1 MAEGEEALLLNKLLA
16 SWAPAP
22 LPARTP
28 DPLDT
33 IRGHEHWATPKTSP
47 THPSAPAAATAGND
61 AEAQLNMLL
70 AATNDGVVDWNMV
83 TGKTDYSE
91 RWKTLLGYENQ
102 ELVSSPSLWRELSH
116 PDDLPEVD
124 ALMRD
129 HTENLW
135 PLSHTWRLRHK
146 SGEWRWSLCRAITT
160 QDEQGVP
167 LRCLL
172 VFTDVTEQ
180 VESERRLSELKRR
193 NELLLTSA
201 GEGFV
206 GIDAGGLITFA
217 NPAATL
223 LFGHSKVDLT
233 GRSFSEVVAHG
244 CPAGRSCDAT
254 TCPILRPISTGEPQ
268 KGTNVAFDRPDGTS
282 VRVDYLSTPAF
293 EQERV
298 AGVVLTFRD
307 VTEQRHMEA
316 LHMQGQK
323 LEALGQLA
331 AGIAHEI
338 NTPMQY
344 VGDNVF
350 FLETAVADMMTL
362 LGKYRQ
368 VMELLKQGSHEVAE
382 AELFESLAQAEN
394 IADISYL
401 EESVPKAIAST
412 HDGIGRVRKIV
423 YAMKEFSHPGRVEKS
438 LEDLNHAIDCTTT
451 ISAATWKHVAT
462 LETVF
467 DPELPKVN
475 CHLGEIN
482 QVVLNLIVN
491 AAHAIED
498 KRRKEPDGPLGS
510 IKIETG
516 VKGEFAEIRIS
527 DTGAG
532 IPLEVQHRLFEPFF
546 TTKEVGRGTGQGLT
560 LARTMIVD
568 GHSGYVTF
576 TSEVGVGTTFT
587 VGIPLQP
594 GL

>member
-1 MAEGEEALLLNKLLA
+1 MNKPLA
-16 SWAPAP
+16 SWGPVP
-22 LPARTP
+22 LPARPTDLLETTRVREDWSPPQPSPAPPFASTP
-28 DPLDT
+28 
-33 IRGHEHWATPKTSP
+33 ATP
-47 THPSAPAAATAGND
+47 GND
-61 AEAQLNMLL
+61 AETLLNLLL
-70 AATNDGVVDWNMV
+70 AATNDGVMDWNLV
-83 TGKTDYSE
+83 TGKIDYSE
-91 RWKTLLGYENQ
+91 RWKALLGYENH

-124 ALMRD
+124 ALLRD

-135 PLSHTWRLRHK
+135 PFSHTWRMRHK
-146 SGEWRWSLCRAITT
+146 SGEWRWSLCRALTV
-160 QDEQGVP
+160 QDDHGVP
-167 LRCLL
+167 QRCLC

-180 VESERRLSELKRR
+180 VLSAQRLSELKRR

-223 LFGHSKVDLT
+223 LFGHANLDLT
-233 GRSFSEVVAHG
+233 GRRFSEVVAHG
-244 CPAGRSCDAT
+244 CPTDRPCDTT
-254 TCPILRPISTGEPQ
+254 TCPVLRPISTGQPQ
-268 KGTNVAFDRPDGTS
+268 RVTNVAFDRPDGTS
-282 VRVDYLSTPAF
+282 VRVDYLSTPAR
-293 EQERV
+293 EQEQV
-298 AGVVLTFRD
+298 VGAVLTFRD
-307 VTEQRHMEA
+307 VTEQRRLEA

-350 FLETAVADMMTL
+350 FLDTAFADLMTL
-362 LGKYRQ
+362 IGEYRR
-368 VMELLKQGSHEVAE
+368 VVELLKQSFPE
-382 AELFESLAQAEN
+382 AELFESLDQAEST
-394 IADISYL
+394 ADISYL
-401 EESVPKAIAST
+401 AESVPKAIAST
-412 HDGIGRVRKIV
+412 QDGIGRVRKIV
-423 YAMKEFSHPGRVEKS
+423 YAMKEFSHPGRAEKS
-438 LEDLNHAIDCTTT
+438 LEDLNHAIECTTT

-482 QVVLNLIVN
+482 QVILNLIVN

-498 KRRKEPDGPLGS
+498 KRRRDPEGPLGR
-510 IKIETG
+510 IKIETA

-527 DTGAG
+527 DTGGG

-568 GHSGYVTF
+568 RHGGYVTF
-576 TSEVGVGTTFT
+576 TSEVGKGTTFT
-587 VGIPLQP
+587 VGLPLQP
-594 GL
+594 RL